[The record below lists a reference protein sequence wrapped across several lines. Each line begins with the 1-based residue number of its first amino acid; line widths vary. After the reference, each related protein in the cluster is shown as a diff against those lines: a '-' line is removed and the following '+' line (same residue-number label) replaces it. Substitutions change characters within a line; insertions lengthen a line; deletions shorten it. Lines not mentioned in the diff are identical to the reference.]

1 MITAPFDFK
10 DAVISHLAAAIAS
23 RLPNRPIWAVPML
36 EKERN
41 KRKYEL
47 SEEEVNTINSTFG
60 ESPTGGF
67 LESTLG
73 DLFEAEVS
81 DEDAEFE
88 EFDPED
94 TDEFE

>member
-1 MITAPFDFK
+1 MF
-10 DAVISHLAAAIAS
+10 
-23 RLPNRPIWAVPML
+23 PIWAVTML

-60 ESPTGGF
+60 EDRTGGF

-81 DEDAEFE
+81 DEDAGFE
-88 EFDPED
+88 EFDPDD